1 MIALEILLTEASLQP
16 SQQIQENV
24 DLGLL
29 FPGIFGV

>member
-24 DLGLL
+24 DVGQLL
-29 FPGIFGV
+29 ASIFGV